1 MDGNQPEPTER
12 PDGID
17 SPGTSAKPSASGKSS
32 GVVRAIASDDDT
44 DIAAQEK
51 VCGTTDV
58 DTDDLVRDQEA
69 DNLTLRSVSDGARSP
84 DSNQPKPDP
93 EATPAE
99 SSSRLP
105 SLESLSDAAGQAVSS
120 IDTLIDDHEEEVSEG
135 GKTVR
140 RQGVFLLP
148 NLFTTG
154 ALFCGFYAVVAAMRG
169 DFETAPIAI
178 LFALVFDGLDGRVAR
193 LTNTSS
199 KFGAEYD
206 SLADMVSFG
215 VAPALVTFSWALGDL
230 GKAGWSAA
238 FIFVACAALRL
249 ARFNTRVGVADPNYF
264 MGLASPAA
272 ACILACTVWVC
283 QDQGW
288 VGANLP
294 AELAAGVALL
304 TAVVAVLMVVDVPY
318 HSFKGFDLHGRV
330 PFVVIFLVVLGFG
343 LVTVD
348 PPKILLLASLIYA
361 VSGPIAMAKGPRKN
375 QGSGSK

>member
-1 MDGNQPEPTER
+1 MSQNKSDDSDQDSIAPASSDAGLAAGESGASEQEPKELEDLGR
-12 PDGID
+12 NE
-17 SPGTSAKPSASGKSS
+17 ASAS
-32 GVVRAIASDDDT
+32 
-44 DIAAQEK
+44 
-51 VCGTTDV
+51 
-58 DTDDLVRDQEA
+58 
-69 DNLTLRSVSDGARSP
+69 P
-84 DSNQPKPDP
+84 D
-93 EATPAE
+93 AE
-99 SSSRLP
+99 SPLSVRTF
-105 SLESLSDAAGQAVSS
+105 ESLSDAAGHAVNS
-120 IDTLIDDHEEEVSEG
+120 IDTLIDDHEEEVSED

-140 RQGVFLLP
+140 RQGVYLLP

-178 LFALVFDGLDGRVAR
+178 LFALVFDGLDGRIAR

-230 GKAGWSAA
+230 GKVGWSAA

-249 ARFNTRVGVADPNYF
+249 ARFNTQVGVVDPNYF

-272 ACILACTVWVC
+272 ACIMACTVWVC

-288 VGANLP
+288 VGAALP
-294 AELAAGVALL
+294 SELAAGVALL
-304 TAVVAVLMVVDVPY
+304 TSVVAILMVANVPY
-318 HSFKGFDLHGRV
+318 HSFKGFDLQGRV
-330 PFVVIFLVVLGFG
+330 PFVVIFLIVLGFG

-361 VSGPIAMAKGPRKN
+361 VSGPLEMIRRPGKTPPP
-375 QGSGSK
+375 GSSEN